1 MPSWNTGILIWMLN
15 CCRGLHLPAKLLLT
29 HSILRQSRM
38 RTWPQ
43 HSLTLTTGA
52 ALASWWR
59 GVETG
64 ECSGNLCKIILNYFI
79 FITISYLREVSQPLW
94 PDPAISA
101 AMTSALSS
109 LLRSPPTGDEPGNM
123 IVSVP
128 GVNNIVLRSG
138 VSKYSGH
145 RTNIWRLLY
154 KKKLFLPSKL
164 YIKVLNVEYLNPIFI
179 ILGWC
184 HFSPDRREEC
194 RSPGSQLTEI
204 WSTTSLSRSWRM
216 QSWAADSSSSAASSP
231 WSWPPSPSPSDTWCD
246 WSRLSEDDTH
256 WRVWRTILGI
266 IYFRFQLILWRQV
279 PWAFLILNF
288 AGICND
294 RKSIIVHF
302 IDNSDHF
309 PKFSFRW
316 QTMTWIMF
324 LLKIIEN
331 KQWRTT

>member
-1 MPSWNTGILIWMLN
+1 MLN
-15 CCRGLHLPAKLLLT
+15 YCRGLHLPAKLLLT

-79 FITISYLREVSQPLW
+79 FITISYLRAVSQPLW

-138 VSKYSGH
+138 VSKYCGH

-154 KKKLFLPSKL
+154 IYEKIALAIEALYQSSQCWIFESYFYNSWLVSFLT
-164 YIKVLNVEYLNPIFI
+164 
-179 ILGWC
+179 
-184 HFSPDRREEC
+184 R
-194 RSPGSQLTEI
+194 
-204 WSTTSLSRSWRM
+204 
-216 QSWAADSSSSAASSP
+216 
-231 WSWPPSPSPSDTWCD
+231 
-246 WSRLSEDDTH
+246 
-256 WRVWRTILGI
+256 
-266 IYFRFQLILWRQV
+266 
-279 PWAFLILNF
+279 
-288 AGICND
+288 
-294 RKSIIVHF
+294 
-302 IDNSDHF
+302 
-309 PKFSFRW
+309 
-316 QTMTWIMF
+316 
-324 LLKIIEN
+324 
-331 KQWRTT
+331 

>member
-1 MPSWNTGILIWMLN
+1 MLN
-15 CCRGLHLPAKLLLT
+15 YCRGLHLPAKLLLT

-79 FITISYLREVSQPLW
+79 FITISYLRAVSQPLW

-138 VSKYSGH
+138 VSKYCGH

-154 KKKLFLPSKL
+154 MKKLVLPLKL

-246 WSRLSEDDTH
+246 WSRLSGDDTH
-256 WRVWRTILGI
+256 WRVWRTILEL